1 MLFNDTDHEAFAAL
15 AKQCKIVGF
24 TTFAQLAKAL
34 GEHIEFVESAMDDA
48 KNDAESAR
56 EDAQDAN
63 DRAADLIDFTR
74 DLYRTFGP
82 HACSKPTE
90 RDLADLIKNARK
102 LLARNGV
109 NP

>member
-15 AKQCKIVGF
+15 AKSTGIGLTTYAEFAEKIGKRIDF
-24 TTFAQLAKAL
+24 LD
-34 GEHIEFVESAMDDA
+34 GAMTDA
-48 KNDAESAR
+48 ERDAESAR
-56 EDAQDAN
+56 DAAAVADDAN
-63 DRAADLIDFTR
+63 ADFIDFTR

-90 RDLADLIKNARK
+90 RDLADLIKNARE